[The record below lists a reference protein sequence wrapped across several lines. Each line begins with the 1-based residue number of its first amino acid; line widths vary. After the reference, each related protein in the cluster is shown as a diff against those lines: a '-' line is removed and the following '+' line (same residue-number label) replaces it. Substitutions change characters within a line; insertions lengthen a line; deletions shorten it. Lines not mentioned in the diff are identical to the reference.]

1 VTIVDHD
8 VQRVV
13 EDTWAALLDLAVQPI
28 SAGAPD
34 PAGASPATVTATV
47 GVEGAWSGRAQ
58 VSCSRRLALMFTGTM
73 LGVRPDQVDDD
84 ALTDAIGELANV
96 VTGNLKSLLPITCR
110 LALPHVRTYPDS
122 ESAPPAGTV
131 VDGSVVRFSC
141 VGELLLVTFT
151 LDPTPTAVGPAL

>member
-1 VTIVDHD
+1 MTIADHD

-28 SAGAPD
+28 GAGAPD
-34 PAGASPATVTATV
+34 PTGASPATVTATV

-58 VSCSRRLALMFTGTM
+58 VSCSRRLALMFAATM
-73 LGVRPDQVDDD
+73 LGLRPDQVDEG

-96 VTGNLKSLLPITCR
+96 VTGNLKSLLPVTCR
-110 LALPHVRTYPDS
+110 LALPHVRTCPDI
-122 ESAPPAGTV
+122 ESAPPAEAV
-131 VDGSVVRFSC
+131 VDGSVVRFCC

-151 LDPTPTAVGPAL
+151 LHPTPTVVGPDV